1 MTYTLTSVSIARM
14 QHTTEKFYTITE
26 LARHYSITPRTI
38 RFYEAK
44 GLLMPQRVGWTRAY
58 THREYARL
66 ELILRAKRLG
76 FTLADVKEY
85 LSLYDADTTQV
96 EQLMLLARRVNT
108 RISDLERQRTDL
120 GKTLKE
126 LREIEEQA
134 AAALAEK
141 EVALDADAG
150 SGGDRPAAVAKERRK
165 RA

>member
-1 MTYTLTSVSIARM
+1 M
-14 QHTTEKFYTITE
+14 QRTTEKFYTITE

-44 GLLMPQRVGWTRAY
+44 GLLTPQRVGWTRAY
-58 THREYARL
+58 THRDYARL

-96 EQLMLLARRVNT
+96 EQLMLLARRVKM

-126 LREIEEQA
+126 LREIEAQA
-134 AAALAEK
+134 VAALAEK
-141 EVALDADAG
+141 GVPFDADAG
-150 SGGDRPAAVAKERRK
+150 SADDRPAAVAKERRK

>member
-1 MTYTLTSVSIARM
+1 MERP
-14 QHTTEKFYTITE
+14 TEKFYTITE
-26 LARHYSITPRTI
+26 LAEHYGITPRTI

-58 THREYARL
+58 THRDYARM

-96 EQLMLLARRVNT
+96 EQLKLLARRVRM

-141 EVALDADAG
+141 GVAFD
-150 SGGDRPAAVAKERRK
+150 GGKDRGNGRPAPVTKERRK